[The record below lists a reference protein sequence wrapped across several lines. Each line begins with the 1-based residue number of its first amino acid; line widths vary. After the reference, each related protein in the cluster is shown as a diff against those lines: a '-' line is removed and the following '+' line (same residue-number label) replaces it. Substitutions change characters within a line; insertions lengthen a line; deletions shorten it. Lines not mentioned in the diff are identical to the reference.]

1 MISEKEK
8 KIIQDFSAKYQVKRV
23 VLFGSSLDPL
33 KESHDID
40 IAVEGIAPR
49 DFFKY
54 YGDLLLNLSKP
65 IDVIDLSE
73 KSKFTALIRQEGLL
87 IYG

>member
-1 MISEKEK
+1 MITEADKNTIREISK
-8 KIIQDFSAKYQVKRV
+8 KYLVRRV
-23 VLFGSSLDPL
+23 LLFGSSLDPT

-40 IAVEGIAPR
+40 IAVEGIRPE

-54 YGDLLLNLSKP
+54 YGDLLLKLVKP

-73 KSKFTALIRQEGLL
+73 TSKFVRLIEQEGIIL
-87 IYG
+87 YG